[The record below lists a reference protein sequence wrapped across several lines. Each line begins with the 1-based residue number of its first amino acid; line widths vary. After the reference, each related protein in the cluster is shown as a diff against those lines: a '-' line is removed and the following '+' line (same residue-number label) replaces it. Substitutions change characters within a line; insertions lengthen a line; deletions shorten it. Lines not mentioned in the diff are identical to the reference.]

1 MFSSNTSKPYF
12 SYCLLLSCFGFASGA
27 QAELTIQEAVDLWIL
42 DGAEF
47 RQMVKCSP
55 QAQLN
60 SGVQQIYYDSSSC
73 VLSELATYALAKEC
87 FGDAKAQ
94 RVNILDAADKSK
106 VMSFDINAASC
117 SLLEKKAGKKKSKPA
132 PPPKPSRPSTSNSKA
147 YVVQLYSGVK
157 PPNKVFAQ
165 CATAPLYEHHI
176 HGSYYLFSDVYFHY
190 SEAKQLMDHLQY
202 ECPDLSMWIR
212 PIKR

>member
-1 MFSSNTSKPYF
+1 M
-12 SYCLLLSCFGFASGA
+12 A
-27 QAELTIQEAVDLWIL
+27 QAKLTIQEAVDLWIL
-42 DGAEF
+42 EGAEF

-60 SGVQQIYYDSSSC
+60 NGVQQIYYDSSSC

-94 RVNILDAADKSK
+94 HVNILDAVNKSK
-106 VMSFDINAASC
+106 VMSFDINSASC
-117 SLLEKKAGKKKSKPA
+117 SLLEKQSSNRKAKPER
-132 PPPKPSRPSTSNSKA
+132 PPLPSQPAASGSKA
-147 YVVQLYSGVK
+147 YVVQLYSGAK
-157 PPNKVFAQ
+157 PPNKVFAK
-165 CATAPLYEHHI
+165 CATATLYEHNI
-176 HGSYYLFSDVYFHY
+176 NGAYYLFSDVYFQY

>member
-60 SGVQQIYYDSSSC
+60 NGVQQIYYDSSSC

-87 FGDAKAQ
+87 FGDAKAL

-106 VMSFDINAASC
+106 VMSFDILN
-117 SLLEKKAGKKKSKPA
+117 
-132 PPPKPSRPSTSNSKA
+132 
-147 YVVQLYSGVK
+147 
-157 PPNKVFAQ
+157 
-165 CATAPLYEHHI
+165 
-176 HGSYYLFSDVYFHY
+176 
-190 SEAKQLMDHLQY
+190 
-202 ECPDLSMWIR
+202 
-212 PIKR
+212 

>member
-1 MFSSNTSKPYF
+1 MFSSNMSKPYF
-12 SYCLLLSCFGFASGA
+12 SWCLLLSCFGFASSA

-47 RQMVKCSP
+47 RQMVQCSP

-60 SGVQQIYYDSSSC
+60 NGVQKIYYDSSSC

-106 VMSFDINAASC
+106 VMSFDINVASC
-117 SLLEKKAGKKKSKPA
+117 SLLEKKSVQKKSKPA
-132 PPPKPSRPSTSNSKA
+132 PPPKSSQPSTSNSKA
-147 YVVQLYSGVK
+147 YVVQLYSGAK

-165 CATAPLYEHHI
+165 CATTPLYEHYI

-190 SEAKQLMDHLQY
+190 SEAKQLMEHLHS